1 MSLFEGLLINLHAK
15 LNNKVTSSKR
25 QTAQLVVCVCVCVF
39 VQASIENH
47 IWKYVF
53 MVKIILIFQS
63 FSFKIIYLQLST
75 KFSIINK

>member
-25 QTAQLVVCVCVCVF
+25 QTAQLVVCVCVF